1 MKNIILKTIFFLFAI
16 NLSFGQQWMKNL
28 DIAQRLAQVQNK
40 MVLMVWE
47 ETTNYQYPVLV
58 KNENGRTIFI
68 QNLFDDE
75 EVSPLIW
82 ANFVPVI
89 VSEYQYADL
98 FEKIKG
104 KRSQAYI
111 DKFNDDSIKILDVNG
126 NILNVNYVTDDF
138 QNITDIIN
146 RYALN
151 TTYIEKEL
159 RDYKNDYNF
168 YSAYFLGSKYLD
180 FGIYANK
187 KTRSEIVKLS
197 RIYTEEAMNLIKGE
211 SEEDQPL
218 LKQRCDL
225 LKLQEYLILKRP
237 KKVLRSLKKLADKD
251 VLDNNKPFVAFLY
264 YTAYMSLDKSEDAA
278 AWKSKISSLNLNK
291 AELIIK
297 LNS

>member
-1 MKNIILKTIFFLFAI
+1 MKNIVLKTIFFVFTI

-75 EVSPLIW
+75 QVSPLIW

-98 FEKIKG
+98 FERIKG

-126 NILNVNYVTDDF
+126 NILNVNYVTEDF
-138 QNITDIIN
+138 QNITEIIN
-146 RYALN
+146 RYALT

-168 YSAYFLGSKYLD
+168 YSAYFLASKYLD
-180 FGIYANK
+180 FGIYADK
-187 KTRSEIVKLS
+187 KIRSEIVKLS
-197 RIYTEEAMNLIKGE
+197 RIYTEEAISLIKGQN
-211 SEEDQPL
+211 EEDQSL

-237 KKVLRSLKKLADKD
+237 KKVLRFLKKLDEEA
-251 VLDNNKPFVAFLY
+251 VLENNKPFVAFLY
-264 YTAYMSLDKSEDAA
+264 YTAYMSLDKTEDAA
-278 AWKSKISSLNLNK
+278 VWKSKISSLNLSK